1 MENAHPSGHE
11 LRYALT
17 QSDYQ
22 ALRSR
27 LTAAGPEAAG
37 RGEGW
42 VHTLGF
48 ASYIQKALPGRQ
60 AENWTDARFSLQY
73 YNNDPTFLMLERRE
87 GSTTATAMVTEAE
100 CRALLAGETDW
111 LAERHDPVLRDFHT
125 GLTERMLLPRMLL
138 FYHRESYT
146 LLEDYG
152 IWLALDTDIS
162 VSLQHEDFLDPEL
175 LAREAVAQTG
185 RTLLEVSYTD
195 VIPDRFLCLLEETAP
210 RRQLMVDRYL

>member
-1 MENAHPSGHE
+1 METHPNVHE

-17 QSDYQ
+17 RADYQ
-22 ALRSR
+22 ALRDR
-27 LTAAGPEAAG
+27 LAAAGPSPAG
-37 RGEGW
+37 GGSGW

-48 ASYIQKALPGRQ
+48 ASYINALPGRGQ
-60 AENWTDARFSLQY
+60 ESQSDARFSLHY

-87 GSTTATAMVTEAE
+87 GQTSATAMVAEAE

-111 LAERHDPVLRDFHT
+111 LAERHDPVLRDFHA
-125 GLTERMLLPRMLL
+125 GLTERMLLPQVLL

-175 LAREAVAQTG
+175 LTREAVAQTG
-185 RTLLEVSYTD
+185 RTLLEISYTD
-195 VIPDRFLCLLEETAP
+195 TIPDRFLCLLEETAP
-210 RRQLMVDRYL
+210 RRQMLVDRYL